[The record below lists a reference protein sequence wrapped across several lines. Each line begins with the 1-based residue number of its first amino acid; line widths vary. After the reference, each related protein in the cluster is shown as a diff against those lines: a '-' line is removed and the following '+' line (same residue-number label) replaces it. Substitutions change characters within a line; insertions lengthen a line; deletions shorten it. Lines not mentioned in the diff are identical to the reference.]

1 MRYILATG
9 EESDS
14 GPALH
19 RYVLT
24 NRAAQHRIARVEC
37 IEYRTLGDYAVDFDS
52 HLAVTARERLQV
64 VRQHD
69 PDHES
74 VWVSTD
80 NTAGRSRTIGSQ
92 LSPLSLDA

>member
-1 MRYILATG
+1 MRYILAAG
-9 EESDS
+9 EEPDP

-19 RYVLT
+19 CYVLT
-24 NRAAQHRIARVEC
+24 NRAAQHRESC
-37 IEYRTLGDYAVDFDS
+37 FQGIEYRTLRNYAVDFDS
-52 HLAVTARERLQV
+52 YLAVTARERLQV

-69 PDHES
+69 PDHEI

-80 NTAGRSRTIGSQ
+80 NTPGRSRTIGSQ